1 LLGGFMSGGIARA
14 LRYPQY
20 RNFALGDVTSLIG
33 TWVQRVAIGWLTW
46 ELTES
51 GAWLGIVAFAELGP
65 SILFSPIG
73 GAHADRFERRLM
85 AMSTEIV
92 LMLQS
97 LAFVLLVF
105 TGWIDIWWVVALT
118 ALRGALN
125 SWSHPARQS
134 LISSLV
140 PRDQLP
146 TAVSMN
152 AVLFNIARFIGPA
165 IAGIII
171 VEWGIGYA
179 FLVNTASFVLFIWV
193 LYNLRTDYADVIER
207 KRQPMLTQLLEG
219 YGYVIRHPGIGPIML
234 MLLLTSL
241 FGRPIAELLPGFA
254 GAVYQNGASGL
265 AWMTSSMGVGAMI
278 GGFIIAQRGQVVGLT
293 RVIMWMTCVMGLS
306 LLVFSVVPWFWA
318 ALIAIAVASGAIA
331 TMSICSQSL
340 IQTQVDGALRGRVI
354 SVYGMIFRMGP
365 ALGALV
371 MGGLVDNLGW
381 RWPIAGGA
389 AICLIIWWWGQRRSE
404 RIRLVM
410 EKPSMEKAASGG

>member
-1 LLGGFMSGGIARA
+1 MLGDLMSGGIARA

-20 RNFALGDVTSLIG
+20 RNFAIGDMISLVG
-33 TWVQRVAIGWLTW
+33 TWIQRVAIGWLTW
-46 ELTES
+46 ELTHS
-51 GAWLGIVAFAELGP
+51 GAWLGFVAFAELGP

-85 AMSTEIV
+85 AMSTEIM

-97 LAFVLLVF
+97 FAFVLLVF
-105 TGWIDIWWVVALT
+105 TNWIDIWWVLVLT
-118 ALRGALN
+118 VLRGALN

-140 PRDQLP
+140 PREQLP

-152 AVLFNIARFIGPA
+152 AVLFNLARFIGPA
-165 IAGIII
+165 IAGIVI

-179 FLVNTASFVLFIWV
+179 FLCNTFSFILFICV
-193 LYNLRTDYADVIER
+193 LYKLKPAYADKVER
-207 KRQPMLTQLLEG
+207 KRQPLMTQMLEG

-234 MLLLTSL
+234 MLLLTAL

-254 GAVYQNGASGL
+254 GAVYENGAQGL
-265 AWMTSSMGVGAMI
+265 AWMTSSMGVGAML
-278 GGFIIAQRGQVVGLT
+278 GGFFIAQRGHVAGLT
-293 RVIMWMTCVMGLS
+293 TVIMTMTAVMGIA
-306 LLVFSVVPWFWA
+306 LLVFAVVPWFPV
-318 ALIAIAVASGAIA
+318 ALVAIAAASCGIA
-331 TMSICSQSL
+331 TMSISSQSL

-354 SVYGMIFRMGP
+354 SVYGLIFRMGP

-389 AICLIIWWWGQRRSE
+389 VICLATWWWGQRRAAA
-404 RIRLVM
+404 IRAVM
-410 EKPSMEKAASGG
+410 EKPAAV